1 MTKKVIMIDD
11 NEDDLLFTR
20 IAFER
25 CGREADLMQFVKAQD
40 ALAYL
45 ARGEMTEPALVL
57 LDINMPGM
65 SGFDFLQAYER
76 LPQANRTSLVVVVML
91 TSSNDERD
99 KERAFQSPMVKDYV
113 NKPIARPRAA
123 ELLDLL
129 NP

>member
-25 CGREADLMQFVKAQD
+25 CGLQVDLMQFVKAEE

-45 ARGEMTEPALVL
+45 ACGELTEPALVL

-65 SGFDFLQAYER
+65 SGFDFLQAYEQ
-76 LPQANRTSLVVVVML
+76 LPQNSRTSLIVVML

-99 KERAFQSPMVKDYV
+99 KARAFQSPMVRDYV

-129 NP
+129 TQ

>member
-1 MTKKVIMIDD
+1 MAKKVIMIDD

-40 ALAYL
+40 ALAFL
-45 ARGEMTEPALVL
+45 AGGDMTEPALVL

-65 SGFDFLQAYER
+65 SGFEFLEAYEQ
-76 LPQANRTSLVVVVML
+76 LPQENRTSLVVVVML

-99 KERAFQSPMVKDYV
+99 KQRAFQSPMVKDYV
-113 NKPIARPRAA
+113 NKPISRARAA